1 MKVEDLTQ
9 ETLDELLA
17 NVASLTESTKGL
29 KADLAKA
36 KAKAK
41 GAEIDPEDYAALQ
54 TQVAE
59 LSDKLSKSEKAYKSE
74 TEKLSKSLSEKDGAL
89 TKYLLEA
96 NLTDNLA
103 KARVKPELMDAA
115 KALLKMQATIKAE
128 NGEYT
133 ALIGDKPI
141 GDFVNEWTNSDAGKH
156 FVAAENN
163 SGGGAN
169 GGGGSGDIGKKVT
182 DMTAAEKASYIS
194 KNGIKNWQ
202 EKLRTSN

>member
-1 MKVEDLTQ
+1 MKIEDLTQ
-9 ETLDELLA
+9 EKLDELLGTVEA
-17 NVASLTESTKGL
+17 LTESTKGL

-41 GAEIDPEDYAALQ
+41 GAEIDPEEYAALQ

-59 LSDKLSKSEKAYKSE
+59 LSDKLSKSEKAYKAES
-74 TEKLSKSLSEKDGAL
+74 EKLSKSLAEKDGAL
-89 TKYLLEA
+89 TKYLLDA

-115 KALLKMQATIKAE
+115 KALLKMQATIKAD

-133 ALIGDKPI
+133 ALINDKPI
-141 GDFVNEWTNSDAGKH
+141 SDFVTEWTSSDAGKH
-156 FVAAENN
+156 FITADNN

-169 GGGGSGDIGKKVT
+169 GGSGANTQATKGKV
-182 DMTAAEKASYIS
+182 DGDQREREAYFAS
-194 KNGIKNWQ
+194 KFQLDK
-202 EKLRTSN
+202 T

>member
-1 MKVEDLTQ
+1 MKLEDLTQ
-9 ETLDELLA
+9 EKLDELLGSVEA
-17 NVASLTESTKGL
+17 LSESTKGL

-41 GAEIDPEDYAALQ
+41 GADIDPEEYANLQ

-59 LSDKLSKSEKAYKSE
+59 LTDKLGKSEKLYKTE
-74 TEKLSKSLSEKDGAL
+74 TEKLSKSLTEKDGAL
-89 TKYLLEA
+89 TKYLLDA

-128 NGEYT
+128 NGEYA

-141 GDFVNEWTNSDAGKH
+141 GDYVKEWTNSDAGKH
-156 FVAAENN
+156 FVTADNN

-169 GGGGSGDIGKKVT
+169 GGGNGEPSKQPMTSTQKIAEGLKKLNT
-182 DMTAAEKASYIS
+182 
-194 KNGIKNWQ
+194 
-202 EKLRTSN
+202 

>member
-1 MKVEDLTQ
+1 MKLEDLTQ
-9 ETLDELLA
+9 EKLDELLGSVEA
-17 NVASLTESTKGL
+17 LSESTKGL

-41 GAEIDPEDYAALQ
+41 GADIDPEEYANLQ

-59 LSDKLSKSEKAYKSE
+59 LSDKLSKSEKAYKAD
-74 TEKLSKSLSEKDGAL
+74 TEKLSKSLTEKDGAL
-89 TKYLLEA
+89 TKYLLDA

-128 NGEYT
+128 NGEYS

-141 GDFVNEWTNSDAGKH
+141 GDFVKEWTGSDAGKH
-156 FVAAENN
+156 FVSADNN

-169 GGGGSGDIGKKVT
+169 GGGNNNSNSKT
-182 DMTAAEKASYIS
+182 MTRSAFDAADHGTRAAFAKAGGTVID
-194 KNGIKNWQ
+194 G
-202 EKLRTSN
+202 

>member
-1 MKVEDLTQ
+1 MKLEDLTQ
-9 ETLDELLA
+9 EKLDELLGSVEA
-17 NVASLTESTKGL
+17 LSESTKGL

-41 GAEIDPEDYAALQ
+41 GADIDPEEYANLQ

-59 LSDKLSKSEKAYKSE
+59 LSDKLSKSEKAYKAD
-74 TEKLSKSLSEKDGAL
+74 TEKLSKSLTEKDGAL
-89 TKYLLEA
+89 TKYLLDA

-128 NGEYT
+128 NGEYS

-141 GDFVNEWTNSDAGKH
+141 GDFVKEWTGSDAGKH
-156 FVAAENN
+156 FVSADNN

-169 GGGGSGDIGKKVT
+169 GGGSNGTTKT
-182 DMTAAEKASYIS
+182 MTRASYNALS
-194 KNGIKNWQ
+194 
-202 EKLRTSN
+202 TSNPAQAAAFFKDGGQLTD